1 VQETGQTTVMVTHDP
16 RSASIADRI
25 LFLADGNIVKDLP
38 RSEPREV
45 IAAMEEISS
54 T

>member
-1 VQETGQTTVMVTHDP
+1 MVTHDP

-25 LFLADGNIVKDLP
+25 LFLADGNIVKELP
-38 RSEPREV
+38 RSEPHDV
-45 IAAMEEISS
+45 IQAMEEISG

>member
-1 VQETGQTTVMVTHDP
+1 MVTHDA

-25 LFLADGNIVKDLP
+25 LFLADGNIVKELP
-38 RSEPREV
+38 RSEPAAV
-45 IAAMEEISS
+45 IAAMEEIGR

>member
-1 VQETGQTTVMVTHDP
+1 VMVTHDA

-25 LFLADGNIVKDLP
+25 LFLADGNIVRELP
-38 RSEPREV
+38 RSEPAAV
-45 IAAMEEISS
+45 ITAMEEISR